1 MEVIDY
7 SDRSIAVIGETKDIK
22 EQLKELGGRWNPN
35 LTINDTKAKGWIFSK
50 NKEAAVRKLVGSA
63 GKPKKEEESEG
74 YQIVTYQV
82 IKPIKGQVLYL
93 YTYPN
98 DDLKSSPESVEAT
111 VLKVYPNKEGII
123 TKMDVSYEGSSKAV
137 AIIID
142 GQWSLRYS
150 DFPNYFDL
158 E

>member
-1 MEVIDY
+1 MEIVDY
-7 SDRSIAVIGETKDIK
+7 SERSIAVIGETKDIK

-35 LTINDTKAKGWIFSK
+35 LTIDGVKAKGWIFSK
-50 NKEAAVRKLVGSA
+50 NKEASVRKLIGTS
-63 GKPKKEEESEG
+63 KNKEKEEEIEG

-82 IKPIKGQVLYL
+82 IKPFKGQPLRL

-98 DDLKSSPESVEAT
+98 DDLKNPPESVEAT

-158 E
+158 D